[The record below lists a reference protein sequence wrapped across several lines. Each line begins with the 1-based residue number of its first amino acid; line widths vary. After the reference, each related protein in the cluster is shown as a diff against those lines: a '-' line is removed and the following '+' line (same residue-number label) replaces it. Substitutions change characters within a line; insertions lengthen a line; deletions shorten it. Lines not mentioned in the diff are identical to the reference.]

1 MNIDLAKIDSIIEPY
16 KGRQGLLISLLQDIQ
31 AECNYL
37 PQEALV
43 EVSQALELPLSQ
55 VFSVATFFKA
65 FSLEPRG
72 RHLIM
77 VCLGTACHVRGGERL
92 AQKMERD
99 LGIKPG
105 ETTQDFNFTLEAVNC
120 LGCCALGPVVV
131 IDGKYESKVDS
142 AKLDNILKRYQS
154 EADKG

>member
-1 MNIDLAKIDSIIEPY
+1 MDIDFKKVESIIDSY
-16 KGRQGLLISLLQDIQ
+16 QGEKSLLISLLQDIQ

-43 EVSQALELPLSQ
+43 NVSKSLDIPLSQ

-72 RHLIM
+72 RHLVT

-92 AQKMERD
+92 AQKLERD
-99 LGIKPG
+99 LGICSG
-105 ETTQDFNFTLEAVNC
+105 ETTPDYEFTLETVNC
-120 LGCCALGPVVV
+120 LGCCALGPVIVV
-131 IDGKYESKVDS
+131 DGKYEGKMNS
-142 AKLDNILKRYQS
+142 AKLDEVMKRYQ
-154 EADKG
+154 

>member
-1 MNIDLAKIDSIIEPY
+1 
-16 KGRQGLLISLLQDIQ
+16 LIK
-31 AECNYL
+31 
-37 PQEALV
+37 
-43 EVSQALELPLSQ
+43 VSQALELHLSQ

-72 RHLIM
+72 RHIIM

-92 AQKMERD
+92 VQKLERD

-105 ETTQDFNFTLEAVNC
+105 ETSPDFSFTLEAVNC

-131 IDGKYESKVDS
+131 IDSKYESKVDS
-142 AKLDNILKRYQS
+142 AKLDNILKRYKS
-154 EADKG
+154 EDNKS